1 MADEKQQTE
10 ERQEPRDMTGW
21 SEEEIER
28 GETFIDGFI
37 RSCKEAKAMREGR
50 IKGQSLEDFFA
61 EMEALAEEVA
71 KEDANGSTAHARLQG
86 RR

>member
-1 MADEKQQTE
+1 MAEEKQTE
-10 ERQEPRDMTGW
+10 ERDMTGW

-28 GETFIDGFI
+28 GSTFVERFM
-37 RSCKEAKAMREGR
+37 RSCKEVKAMREGR